1 MMDNYAKLQARIKSE
16 GLAAVTSSAGGV
28 YGSNVSGG
36 SSDYLNRAIT
46 SGVVEGFKAVPLA
59 PPIDLTNRL
68 TLNLDGKVVAS
79 SVSRYLGLTVNGT
92 NPVRNTGRNQ

>member
-46 SGVVEGFKAVPLA
+46 NGVVEGFKAVPMA

-68 TLNLDGKVVAS
+68 TLNIDGKVVAE
-79 SVSRYLGLTVNGT
+79 SVNRYLAYPYRATS
-92 NPVRNTGRNQ
+92 PIRTGGR